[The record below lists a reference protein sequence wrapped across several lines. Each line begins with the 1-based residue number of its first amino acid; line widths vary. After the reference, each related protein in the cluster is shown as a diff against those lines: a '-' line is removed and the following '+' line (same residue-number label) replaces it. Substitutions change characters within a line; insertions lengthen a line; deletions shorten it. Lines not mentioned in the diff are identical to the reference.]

1 MGIMDKFGFRAA
13 GTGGNNAGMG
23 NAQSSGGTSLQE
35 SLEQF
40 LKSQKVEDTKA
51 RMSQAMTKAMET
63 ANNVVKKAEECATKA
78 TESIMPQNQMLQN
91 RMPQNQMP
99 QNQMPQNQMPQNQMP
114 QNQMPQSQM
123 PQSQMPQNQTPQNQM
138 PQNQMPQN
146 QMPQNQMPQPAPQ
159 SQPVQQPELTPEEMD
174 KKGNQCI
181 QQRDFVQGYTLI
193 SQAADRGN
201 IESMN
206 TMALGYLNGFGTEQN
221 YYNGYLYMALAA
233 SRGNKYSMWN
243 IGIMNLYGFG
253 IPQDKANAL
262 RWIQRAYRAGHNYS
276 TKSVITVLQKELD
289 PTAADPTEEDMMA
302 YALQMWHDDQYDMA
316 LEFAQNAVNRGY
328 RKLQHFVGMSWDKGQ
343 GNPMDPARAIA
354 YYEEASEVG
363 VSESAYNLGRIYEFG
378 KGTQKNYQLALQYYQ
393 KAEQL
398 GYRDAKAAVQV
409 LLRKINETDL
419 ITVQQGMS
427 GEAYYQQALQ
437 ACDAKDYS
445 AYSLLALYAAR
456 GGSLGGIYSRAWCCR
471 YGLGMMPNTE
481 EALQMFKRAEEKG
494 VIDAPLQLGLMY
506 EYGTGVEK
514 NEETA
519 YKYYCK
525 AMSMCLHDSFGY
537 LERIFRKRSDLRN
550 AYMESHPLQETYDTR
565 SNRGHNTK
573 AFCGEEDWFILAHA
587 VGTLFHLEDS
597 EEQFVKA
604 CVMDYVL
611 KKDYEKA
618 KDNLEKYGIFADA
631 DMTHYIEEFSQLV
644 EHEKNRESYEQ
655 KNLEE
660 LNALAAEEADE
671 KGFDYLFQWYAEIMA
686 NKGDPTMM
694 SYMGEL
700 YVQKFLD
707 TDSVVQ
713 DKSGSGYVSFN
724 YKMAYTWFV
733 KADEA
738 GDETA
743 CFYLGLMYKDGTYVE
758 QDLIRAKRYMQKAV
772 RNEVDDAKEE
782 LEEIKQAMEEWGIED
797 TEGKNVESVEDLPEN
812 LDSYFEGIIGLGA
825 VRKQLET
832 IYQSVKIKLLRDQVL
847 RDRGETPVDTG
858 EGYNFVLLGNPGT
871 GKTMVARIIAQI
883 LYDIG
888 IRTSDAFVE
897 VDRSKLVSDHYGGT
911 EKKVREYLDD
921 TGSGTLF
928 IDEAHTLFRED
939 SDNDFGQEAID
950 TLLKEMEDHRGEFS
964 VIMAG
969 YKAPMMNMMK
979 NANSGFSSRFTY
991 IIDLPD
997 YSEAEL
1003 LEIAHTLITQKKYVA
1018 DEGVDGAIIKCI
1030 NRDRIDDTFGNAR
1043 YIRELVEKAIRNM
1056 AVRLNTS
1063 GDIDENML
1071 FLLKPEDFW
1080 DGEPDESAQTYLAEL
1095 NSLVGLPAVKKEVQ
1109 TLTNR
1114 ITVQTE
1120 MEKRGLKSRNDFGTL
1135 HMAFKGNPGT
1145 GKTTVARIIGKLYA
1159 SLGILKRKDVFV
1171 ECSRATLV
1179 GQYQGSTAINVKK
1192 AVENAMGGILFIDE
1206 AYSLVKGEGDT
1217 FGKEAVDTLVAE
1229 MENNRNNLI
1238 VIFAGYSQDLDEFFK
1253 KNQGLKSRVPIEL
1266 VFEDYTEEELY
1277 EIACKMIAANNYNL
1291 NEASGIKLRELLMKE
1306 SFKADFGNA
1315 RGVRNVVESC
1325 IRNQNDRI
1333 AASLGNP
1340 DIVVTDEMLTVIEE
1354 CDIR

>member
-78 TESIMPQNQMLQN
+78 TESIMPQNQM
-91 RMPQNQMP
+91 PQNQMP
-99 QNQMPQNQMPQNQMP
+99 QNQMPQNQMPQNQM
-114 QNQMPQSQM
+114 
-123 PQSQMPQNQTPQNQM
+123 PQNQM

-159 SQPVQQPELTPEEMD
+159 SQPVQQPELTDEEKFHRGQELLQQSQFSEAYTLMD
-174 KKGNQCI
+174 EAAAHGDAMSLNSMGLGFLSGYGMSE
-181 QQRDFVQGYTLI
+181 RDFYLAYYYFVRAAAKENMFSMFNLGMMNWLGWGVPQDTKNAIRWFEKAQKLGHATAGELLPVLRKQLDPGAPAPTEQDVMNYADSLWSEAQYDLAVEFATKAVEKGYRGVQFYLG
-193 SQAADRGN
+193 
-201 IESMN
+201 
-206 TMALGYLNGFGTEQN
+206 MAL
-221 YYNGYLYMALAA
+221 
-233 SRGNKYSMWN
+233 
-243 IGIMNLYGFG
+243 
-253 IPQDKANAL
+253 DKGL
-262 RWIQRAYRAGHNYS
+262 GCP
-276 TKSVITVLQKELD
+276 LD
-289 PTAADPTEEDMMA
+289 PAKAVGYYLACSDLVRDSL
-302 YALQMWHDDQYDMA
+302 YA
-316 LEFAQNAVNRGY
+316 
-328 RKLQHFVGMSWDKGQ
+328 
-343 GNPMDPARAIA
+343 
-354 YYEEASEVG
+354 
-363 VSESAYNLGRIYEFG
+363 LGRIYEYG
-378 KGTQKNYQLALQYYQ
+378 KGVEQNYQQALQYYQ
-393 KAEQL
+393 
-398 GYRDAKAAVQV
+398 RAVQAGYGEDAQKAVNVV
-409 LLRKINETDL
+409 LHKINVTDK
-419 ITVQQGMS
+419 ITVQQFMS
-427 GEAYYQQALQ
+427 AEYYMQEATKASQVG
-437 ACDAKDYS
+437 DYT
-445 AYSLLALYAAR
+445 AYAHFNLYAAR
-456 GGSLGGIYSRAWCCR
+456 KGHPGGAYLRAWCSR
-471 YGLGMMPNTE
+471 YGFGRCPDPQ
-481 EALQMFKRAEEKG
+481 EALEFLQSAMDG
-494 VIDAPLQLGLMY
+494 GILDAYRELGLMY
-506 EYGTGVEK
+506 EYGIGVEK
-514 NEETA
+514 DEMTA
-519 YKYYCK
+519 YHYYCEGLK
-525 AMSMCLHDSFGY
+525 RNLKDCHLHI
-537 LERIFRKRSDLRN
+537 ERIWRKRPDLRA
-550 AYMESHPLQETYDTR
+550 AYMAEHPMEQEAEQEANHAIMQ
-565 SNRGHNTK
+565 S
-573 AFCGEEDWFILAHA
+573 GEEDFILAYATKAALRMDGGAGKFHA
-587 VGTLFHLEDS
+587 ACTM
-597 EEQFVKA
+597 FVA
-604 CVMDYVL
+604 
-611 KKDYEKA
+611 YEKKYEEA
-618 KDNLEKYGIFADA
+618 RQNIEKYGLYANVDVQP
-631 DMTHYIEEFSQLV
+631 YIDEMNQLM
-644 EHEKNRESYEQ
+644 ECEKNRAALE
-655 KNLEE
+655 KKDLEE
-660 LNALAAEEADE
+660 LDRLCEEADE
-671 KGFDYLFQWYAEIMA
+671 KKFDYLHMWYRELEAGM
-686 NKGDPTMM
+686 GDDFAMVTVGSEYLTNAR
-694 SYMGEL
+694 SYMVPLVDNFDGDGTAPCNEKL
-700 YVQKFLD
+700 
-707 TDSVVQ
+707 
-713 DKSGSGYVSFN
+713 
-724 YKMAYTWFV
+724 AYDWLT
-733 KADEA
+733 KAKEA
-738 GDETA
+738 GNDNA
-743 CFYLGLMYKDGTYVE
+743 YFFLGLMYENGNYVK
-758 QDLIRAKRYMQKAV
+758 QDLICAKRYMEKVIANKADMIQDARESLV
-772 RNEVDDAKEE
+772 RIEQE
-782 LEEIKQAMEEWGIED
+782 LAEQGIED
-797 TEGKNVESVEDLPEN
+797 PGPVEEEANNKTVESVEDLPEN

-888 IRTSDAFVE
+888 IRTSDTFVE

-1056 AVRLNTS
+1056 AVRLNIS

-1277 EIACKMIAANNYNL
+1277 EIACKMIVANNYNL

>member
-1 MGIMDKFGFRAA
+1 
-13 GTGGNNAGMG
+13 
-23 NAQSSGGTSLQE
+23 
-35 SLEQF
+35 
-40 LKSQKVEDTKA
+40 
-51 RMSQAMTKAMET
+51 
-63 ANNVVKKAEECATKA
+63 
-78 TESIMPQNQMLQN
+78 
-91 RMPQNQMP
+91 
-99 QNQMPQNQMPQNQMP
+99 MP

>member
-1 MGIMDKFGFRAA
+1 MGIMNKFGFR
-13 GTGGNNAGMG
+13 GTGSGDNTQGT
-23 NAQSSGGTSLQE
+23 GGTSLQE

-40 LKSQKVEDTKA
+40 LKSKKVEDTKA
-51 RMSQAMTKAMET
+51 KIKET
-63 ANNVVKKAEECATKA
+63 ANNVVKKAEEYATKA
-78 TESIMPQNQMLQN
+78 VESVTTQSDPTPEPQPV
-91 RMPQNQMP
+91 PQ
-99 QNQMPQNQMPQNQMP
+99 
-114 QNQMPQSQM
+114 
-123 PQSQMPQNQTPQNQM
+123 
-138 PQNQMPQN
+138 
-146 QMPQNQMPQPAPQ
+146 PQPAPQ
-159 SQPVQQPELTPEEMD
+159 PQPVPQPQPAQQQEPELSPEEMD

-206 TMALGYLNGFGTEQN
+206 TMALGYMNGFGTEQN
-221 YYNGYLYMALAA
+221 YYNGYLYLALAA

-243 IGIMNLYGFG
+243 IGRMNLYGWG

-276 TKSVITVLQKELD
+276 TKSFITVLQKELD

-302 YALQMWHDDQYDMA
+302 YALQLWHDDQYDMA
-316 LEFAQNAVNRGY
+316 LEFAQNAVNRGC

-343 GNPMDPARAIA
+343 GNPMDCARAIA
-354 YYEEASEVG
+354 YYEEAAEAG

-393 KAEQL
+393 RAEQL
-398 GYRDAKAAVQV
+398 GYRDAKPAVQV

-419 ITVQQGMS
+419 VTVQQGMS
-427 GEAYYQQALQ
+427 GDAYYQQALQ

-456 GGSLGGIYSRAWCCR
+456 GGSLGGTYSRAWCCR
-471 YGLGMMPNTE
+471 YGLGMIPNTE

-514 NEETA
+514 NEEIA

-537 LERIFRKRSDLRN
+537 LERIFRKRSDLRD

-671 KGFDYLFQWYAEIMA
+671 KGFDYLFHWYAEIMA

-700 YVQKFLD
+700 YIQKFLD

-713 DKSGSGYVSFN
+713 AGSCYVSFN
-724 YKMAYTWFV
+724 YKMAYDWFV

-812 LDSYFEGIIGLGA
+812 LDSYFDGIIGLGA

-832 IYQSVKIKLLRDQVL
+832 IYQSVKIKLLRNQVL
-847 RDRGETPVDTG
+847 IDRGENPVDTG

-871 GKTMVARIIAQI
+871 GKTMVAKIIAQI

-921 TGSGTLF
+921 TGNGTLF

-950 TLLKEMEDHRGEFS
+950 TLLKEMEDRRGEFS

-979 NANSGFSSRFTY
+979 NANSGFASRFTY
-991 IIDLPD
+991 IIELPD
-997 YSEAEL
+997 YTEAEL
-1003 LEIAHTLITQKKYVA
+1003 LEIAHTLIEQKKYVA

-1056 AVRLNTS
+1056 AVRLNTA
-1063 GDIDENML
+1063 GDIDETML
-1071 FLLKPEDFW
+1071 FLLKAEDFW

-1229 MENNRNNLI
+1229 MENHRNNLI
-1238 VIFAGYSQDLDEFFK
+1238 VIFAGYSRDLDEFFK
-1253 KNQGLKSRVPIEL
+1253 NNQGLKSRVPIEL

-1291 NEASGIKLRELLMKE
+1291 NEASGLRLKELLMKE
-1306 SFKADFGNA
+1306 SFRSDFGNA

-1340 DIVVTDEMLTVIEE
+1340 DAVVTDEMLTVIEE

>member
-1 MGIMDKFGFRAA
+1 
-13 GTGGNNAGMG
+13 
-23 NAQSSGGTSLQE
+23 
-35 SLEQF
+35 
-40 LKSQKVEDTKA
+40 
-51 RMSQAMTKAMET
+51 
-63 ANNVVKKAEECATKA
+63 
-78 TESIMPQNQMLQN
+78 
-91 RMPQNQMP
+91 
-99 QNQMPQNQMPQNQMP
+99 MP

-1277 EIACKMIAANNYNL
+1277 EIACKMIVANNYNL

>member
-1 MGIMDKFGFRAA
+1 
-13 GTGGNNAGMG
+13 
-23 NAQSSGGTSLQE
+23 
-35 SLEQF
+35 
-40 LKSQKVEDTKA
+40 
-51 RMSQAMTKAMET
+51 
-63 ANNVVKKAEECATKA
+63 
-78 TESIMPQNQMLQN
+78 
-91 RMPQNQMP
+91 
-99 QNQMPQNQMPQNQMP
+99 
-114 QNQMPQSQM
+114 
-123 PQSQMPQNQTPQNQM
+123 
-138 PQNQMPQN
+138 
-146 QMPQNQMPQPAPQ
+146 
-159 SQPVQQPELTPEEMD
+159 
-174 KKGNQCI
+174 
-181 QQRDFVQGYTLI
+181 
-193 SQAADRGN
+193 
-201 IESMN
+201 
-206 TMALGYLNGFGTEQN
+206 
-221 YYNGYLYMALAA
+221 
-233 SRGNKYSMWN
+233 
-243 IGIMNLYGFG
+243 
-253 IPQDKANAL
+253 
-262 RWIQRAYRAGHNYS
+262 
-276 TKSVITVLQKELD
+276 
-289 PTAADPTEEDMMA
+289 
-302 YALQMWHDDQYDMA
+302 
-316 LEFAQNAVNRGY
+316 
-328 RKLQHFVGMSWDKGQ
+328 
-343 GNPMDPARAIA
+343 
-354 YYEEASEVG
+354 
-363 VSESAYNLGRIYEFG
+363 
-378 KGTQKNYQLALQYYQ
+378 
-393 KAEQL
+393 
-398 GYRDAKAAVQV
+398 
-409 LLRKINETDL
+409 
-419 ITVQQGMS
+419 
-427 GEAYYQQALQ
+427 
-437 ACDAKDYS
+437 
-445 AYSLLALYAAR
+445 
-456 GGSLGGIYSRAWCCR
+456 
-471 YGLGMMPNTE
+471 
-481 EALQMFKRAEEKG
+481 
-494 VIDAPLQLGLMY
+494 
-506 EYGTGVEK
+506 
-514 NEETA
+514 
-519 YKYYCK
+519 
-525 AMSMCLHDSFGY
+525 MCLHDSFGY
-537 LERIFRKRSDLRN
+537 LERIFRKRSDLRD

-671 KGFDYLFQWYAEIMA
+671 KGFDYLFHWYAEIMA

-700 YVQKFLD
+700 YIQKFLD

-713 DKSGSGYVSFN
+713 AGSCYVSFN
-724 YKMAYTWFV
+724 YKMAYDWFV

-812 LDSYFEGIIGLGA
+812 LDSYFDGIIGLGA

-832 IYQSVKIKLLRDQVL
+832 IYQSVKIKLLRNQVL
-847 RDRGETPVDTG
+847 IDRGENPVDTG

-871 GKTMVARIIAQI
+871 GKTMVAKIIAQI

-921 TGSGTLF
+921 TGNGTLF

-950 TLLKEMEDHRGEFS
+950 TLLKEMEDRRGEFS

-979 NANSGFSSRFTY
+979 NANSGFASRFTY
-991 IIDLPD
+991 IIELPD
-997 YSEAEL
+997 YTEAEL
-1003 LEIAHTLITQKKYVA
+1003 LEIAHTLIEQKKYVA

-1056 AVRLNTS
+1056 AVRLNTA
-1063 GDIDENML
+1063 GDIDETML
-1071 FLLKPEDFW
+1071 FLLKAEDFW

-1229 MENNRNNLI
+1229 MENHRNNLI
-1238 VIFAGYSQDLDEFFK
+1238 VIFAGYSRDLDEFFK
-1253 KNQGLKSRVPIEL
+1253 NNQGLKSRVPIEL

-1291 NEASGIKLRELLMKE
+1291 NEASGLRLKELLMKE
-1306 SFKADFGNA
+1306 SFRSDFGNA

-1340 DIVVTDEMLTVIEE
+1340 DAVVTDEMLTVIEE

>member
-123 PQSQMPQNQTPQNQM
+123 PQSQMPQNQT

-1277 EIACKMIAANNYNL
+1277 EIACKMIVANNYNL

>member
-123 PQSQMPQNQTPQNQM
+123 PQSQMPQNQT

-1120 MEKRGLKSRNDFGTL
+1120 MEKRGLKSQNDFGTL